1 MMLLDIAGILGESEI
16 KANPNW
22 YQKIQL
28 ESMGYDI
35 SQRTSN
41 STGSGLV
48 SGGATVGA
56 MQISKQMDKSTPLLF
71 LNLAQGQPIPICYIR
86 VVRSGQAAGS
96 SAVSPTGGLY
106 EAETYTISNAII
118 SSYSTSGA
126 LGPGG
131 LPMESWSI
139 SFTKIV
145 ENYVQVDKNGIP
157 LSGGAGNSVGYD
169 FSTATPA

>member
-1 MMLLDIAGILGESEI
+1 MMLLDIPGIAGESQS
-16 KANPNW
+16 PNGAW
-22 YQKIQL
+22 AAKIQI

-35 SQRTSN
+35 SQRTSQ

-56 MQISKQMDKSTPLLF
+56 MQISKQMDKSTPFLF
-71 LNLAQGQPIPICYIR
+71 LNLAKGEPIQICYIR
-86 VVRSGQAAGS
+86 VIRSGQRSASNAS
-96 SAVSPTGGLY
+96 SPNGGLY
-106 EAETYTISNAII
+106 EAETYTLNNAII
-118 SSYSTSGA
+118 SNYSTSGA

-145 ENYVQVDKNGIP
+145 ENYVQVGPD
-157 LSGGAGNSVGYD
+157 GNPITGNNAIGYD
-169 FSTATPA
+169 FSQAMPV